1 MSTQLTDADLAR
13 LDKAGIFA
21 AGVNHAL
28 QVLEYSPEFI
38 DCVGEVLS
46 AIPALVAEVRRLRDR
61 VEALEWF
68 VECHDVAMW
77 LNCTN
82 RFTASWEV
90 TFSMIAAREAIR

>member
-28 QVLEYSPEFI
+28 QVLEYPPEFI

-61 VEALEWF
+61 GEALEWF
-68 VECHDVAMW
+68 VECRDFAMW
-77 LNCTN
+77 MSGSN
-82 RFTASWEV
+82 RNVAFLEAVLSAE
-90 TFSMIAAREAIR
+90 AAREAIR